1 VSEPESSQS
10 SPPITP
16 SPSSSKRSKF
26 QKPSTKEKPL
36 ELRSKKLNDNLDQDF
51 LNDNLLDDFENG
63 TEISSPS
70 SRRVSSPRLSVQRGS
85 SKDIRSKDIG
95 SKDIGATR
103 LVIAI
108 DYGTTFTGKLIQIF

>member
-1 VSEPESSQS
+1 
-10 SPPITP
+10 
-16 SPSSSKRSKF
+16 
-26 QKPSTKEKPL
+26 
-36 ELRSKKLNDNLDQDF
+36 LNDNLDQDF

-70 SRRVSSPRLSVQRGS
+70 SRRVSSPRLSVRRVS